1 MRAMVMHEAGT
12 PLVLEDVTLDAPGP
26 GEVLVRIEAAGV
38 CHSDVH
44 YMTGGLRA
52 QTPIVLGHEG
62 SGIVESVGDGVTRVS
77 PGDKVIMLWRPRCGE
92 CKYCLQ
98 GMPAQCELGKIHGQ
112 TNELLRGGTR
122 LSKNGV
128 RYHHLMGDS
137 VFAEKAVV
145 SQESLIAID
154 SSIPS
159 DIAAIVGC
167 AVITG
172 MGAVMN
178 HMADLAGKSV
188 VIIGAGGVGLS
199 AVMAAEL
206 VGAAQIIVSDLV
218 PSRLEKALELG
229 ATHTIDSSKEDF
241 VSRVLEITDGGAHYV
256 LEAIGRSQTIRSGFE
271 ALQPGGT
278 EVVVGLGSV
287 GDDVSIPV
295 NVLVQGDRRLVGSL
309 YGTANS
315 PIQIPEILSLYKSG
329 KLPLE
334 RLLDRQFP
342 LDKANDA
349 IAHLQSA
356 AIGRPILVPNAPAT
370 SN

>member
-1 MRAMVMHEAGT
+1 MVMHEAGS
-12 PLVLEDVTLDAPGP
+12 PLVLEELVLDAPGP
-26 GEVLVRIEAAGV
+26 GEVRVRVEAAGV

-44 YMTGGLRA
+44 YLTGGLRS

-62 SGIVESVGDGVTRVS
+62 SGIVEAVGDGVTRVS

-92 CKYCLQ
+92 CQYCLK

-122 LSKNGV
+122 LSKDGE
-128 RYHHLMGDS
+128 RYYHLMGDS
-137 VFAEKAVV
+137 VFAEQAVV
-145 SQESLIAID
+145 SQESVIAID
-154 SSIPS
+154 QSIPF

-172 MGAVMN
+172 MGAIMN
-178 HMADLAGKSV
+178 HMPDLAGKSV

-199 AVMAAEL
+199 AVMAANL

-218 PSRLEKALELG
+218 ESRLEKALELG
-229 ATHTIDSSKEDF
+229 ATHTINSGTEDF
-241 VSRVLEITDGGAHYV
+241 ATRVREITDSGPDYV

-271 ALQPGGT
+271 SLKPGGT

-315 PIQIPEILSLYKSG
+315 PIQIPEILRLYKSG
-329 KLPLE
+329 RLPLDQ
-334 RLLDRQFP
+334 LLDRQFP
-342 LDKANDA
+342 LAEANEA
-349 IAHLQSA
+349 IDHLRTGA
-356 AIGRPILVPNAPAT
+356 VGRPILVPNSSIN